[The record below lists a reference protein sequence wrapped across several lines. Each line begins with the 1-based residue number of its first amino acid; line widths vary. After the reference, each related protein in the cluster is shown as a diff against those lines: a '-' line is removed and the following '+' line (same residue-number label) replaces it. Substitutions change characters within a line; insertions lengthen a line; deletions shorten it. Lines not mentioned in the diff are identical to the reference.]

1 MRAAIY
7 LRVSTDDRQHPENQ
21 RRQLLDL
28 IATTGHTFTREFCD
42 QLSGAK
48 SNRPQLKSLLEAAR
62 SKEFDILYF
71 WSLDRLSREGI
82 QATLGYLDQ
91 LTKCGVAFKSLS
103 EPHID
108 TSSPTG
114 EMLIAI
120 MATMAKLERVR
131 ISDRVKA
138 GLARVKASGVRL
150 GQVPANIDRQQVRA
164 LRAQGVAVSEIARK
178 FSVSR
183 TTVQREL
190 KKVA

>member
-1 MRAAIY
+1 M
-7 LRVSTDDRQHPENQ
+7 
-21 RRQLLDL
+21 LDL
-28 IATTGHTFTREFCD
+28 IAAAGHTFTHEFCD

-48 SNRPQLKSLLEAAR
+48 SNRPQLKALLDAAR
-62 SKEFDILYF
+62 AKQFDILYF

-82 QATLGYLDQ
+82 QATLGYLQ
-91 LTKCGVAFKSLS
+91 ELTKHNVAFKSLS

-108 TSSPTG
+108 TSTPTG

-150 GQVPANIDRQQVRA
+150 GQVPADIDRLQVRA
-164 LRAQGVAVSEIARK
+164 LGAQGMAISEIARR
-178 FSVSR
+178 FNVSR

-190 KKVA
+190 KKAA